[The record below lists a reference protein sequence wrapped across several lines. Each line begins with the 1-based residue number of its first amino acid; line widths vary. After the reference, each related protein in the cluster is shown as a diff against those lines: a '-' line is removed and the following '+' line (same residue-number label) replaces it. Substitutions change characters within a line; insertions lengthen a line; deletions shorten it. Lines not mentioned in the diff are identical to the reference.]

1 MSETNA
7 PMPENDPSVP
17 ETSPPMVEDSSPIA
31 DRGYLLFVWKPSG
44 YELEQRSGEPP
55 SVGDDVEVGDVTQRV
70 GKIAPSPLPG
80 DSRLC
85 AYLQPVK

>member
-1 MSETNA
+1 MA
-7 PMPENDPSVP
+7 EN
-17 ETSPPMVEDSSPIA
+17 
-31 DRGYLLFVWKPSG
+31 GYLLFVWKTSG

-55 SVGDDVEVGDVTQRV
+55 SIGDDVEVGEVMQRV

-80 DSRLC
+80 DSRPC